1 SDLEVLRPLL
11 EDKQVV
17 MLGEMTHMYGNI
29 FEMKA
34 RVVEFLHKEL
44 GFTTFAMESPIY
56 EIWKMNQK
64 GFSPEAFN
72 SAIFNVWHETVE
84 FQKMVKYIE
93 EHKLKVIGFD
103 SQFFESNEFIDEFF
117 EFCKKN
123 KIRIRLDEDDFGIA
137 IEEVLDFMIFEEDD
151 FSFTTYKKELERII
165 KRIKALPD

>member
-1 SDLEVLRPLL
+1 
-11 EDKQVV
+11 
-17 MLGEMTHMYGNI
+17 
-29 FEMKA
+29 
-34 RVVEFLHKEL
+34 
-44 GFTTFAMESPIY
+44 
-56 EIWKMNQK
+56 IWKMNQK

-165 KRIKALPD
+165 KRIKALPDTEENFYWLQFTKSVLASSNTAYDTEEVLS